1 MILQVSSTQDDSKEQ
16 CITQKLSINLK
27 RLNNTYTS
35 CSMSDKMEDMS
46 SSDEHSDMAPNFPP
60 PNPPL
65 MLRIN
70 AQTVTSALG
79 ADGKRQ
85 NVRMLCMINI
95 ESL

>member
-1 MILQVSSTQDDSKEQ
+1 MQVSSTQDDSKEQ

-35 CSMSDKMEDMS
+35 CPSSEKLEDMS
-46 SSDEHSDMAPNFPP
+46 SSDEHCETVPNFPP
-60 PNPPL
+60 SNPPL

-79 ADGKRQ
+79 ADGKSWGY
-85 NVRMLCMINI
+85 L
-95 ESL
+95 L